1 MKVKRKL
8 PLLMIL
14 LVVIPLLILSS
25 IISIYMSR
33 SSLEMRKQ
41 ALSDVSESI
50 ANYLEEFYKT
60 QMDDL
65 EFTAQIPAF
74 AKSLSDPSNSELL
87 EPAQQ
92 LLNISAKT
100 NSVVN
105 RNSIIDL
112 SGNVV
117 ASSDPN
123 YQGTNVRDSSM
134 FKTLIEQNK
143 DSYNEVVDTPSNGS
157 KCLALAIKIYDTSQ
171 KPIGILN
178 RNVSIG
184 SINQQISQRKVGD
197 SGYVYILDSKAKQLS
212 TIMEEG
218 LSSEESQENA
228 LNNDADLKKFISD
241 VENNRLKSN
250 TGFFT
255 YNYDGTP
262 VIANY
267 EKIPTSGWV
276 VVVCMTQT
284 EVFKEANTLQ
294 TMLLLTTLTITLVA
308 LFIGI
313 QLAKTI
319 TNPLTYPTEKIK
331 QIQHENFSVR
341 CEIPGD
347 DEFHELADNINQMT
361 ETLEISKHELVKTN
375 ELLKK
380 SAYID
385 GLTNIPNRKSI
396 YHTMDTLFRKYN
408 NQALFLFDLNGFKT
422 INDTFGHHMGD
433 AALNAVAK
441 ILKGIASDN
450 VFPARLGGDEFLIF
464 INNYSNPKDVLDLA
478 ENILRNIENI
488 KNLREHPVN
497 LSASLGIT
505 FLKDDTINR
514 SQWIRQADEAM
525 YDAKHNE
532 SSAYAIY
539 EKEADLFHED

>member
-1 MKVKRKL
+1 
-8 PLLMIL
+8 
-14 LVVIPLLILSS
+14 
-25 IISIYMSR
+25 
-33 SSLEMRKQ
+33 
-41 ALSDVSESI
+41 
-50 ANYLEEFYKT
+50 
-60 QMDDL
+60 
-65 EFTAQIPAF
+65 
-74 AKSLSDPSNSELL
+74 
-87 EPAQQ
+87 
-92 LLNISAKT
+92 
-100 NSVVN
+100 
-105 RNSIIDL
+105 
-112 SGNVV
+112 
-117 ASSDPN
+117 
-123 YQGTNVRDSSM
+123 
-134 FKTLIEQNK
+134 
-143 DSYNEVVDTPSNGS
+143 
-157 KCLALAIKIYDTSQ
+157 
-171 KPIGILN
+171 
-178 RNVSIG
+178 
-184 SINQQISQRKVGD
+184 
-197 SGYVYILDSKAKQLS
+197 
-212 TIMEEG
+212 
-218 LSSEESQENA
+218 
-228 LNNDADLKKFISD
+228 
-241 VENNRLKSN
+241 
-250 TGFFT
+250 
-255 YNYDGTP
+255 
-262 VIANY
+262 
-267 EKIPTSGWV
+267 
-276 VVVCMTQT
+276 
-284 EVFKEANTLQ
+284 
-294 TMLLLTTLTITLVA
+294 MLLLTTLTITLVA

-319 TNPLTYPTEKIK
+319 TNPLTYLTEKIK

-450 VFPARLGGDEFLIF
+450 VFPARLGGDEFLVF

-525 YDAKHNE
+525 YDAKHDE
-532 SSAYAIY
+532 TSAYAIY
-539 EKEADLFHED
+539 EKESDLFHED

>member
-1 MKVKRKL
+1 M
-8 PLLMIL
+8 
-14 LVVIPLLILSS
+14 
-25 IISIYMSR
+25 
-33 SSLEMRKQ
+33 
-41 ALSDVSESI
+41 
-50 ANYLEEFYKT
+50 
-60 QMDDL
+60 
-65 EFTAQIPAF
+65 
-74 AKSLSDPSNSELL
+74 
-87 EPAQQ
+87 
-92 LLNISAKT
+92 
-100 NSVVN
+100 
-105 RNSIIDL
+105 
-112 SGNVV
+112 
-117 ASSDPN
+117 
-123 YQGTNVRDSSM
+123 
-134 FKTLIEQNK
+134 
-143 DSYNEVVDTPSNGS
+143 
-157 KCLALAIKIYDTSQ
+157 
-171 KPIGILN
+171 
-178 RNVSIG
+178 
-184 SINQQISQRKVGD
+184 GD

-319 TNPLTYPTEKIK
+319 TNPLTYLTEKIK

-408 NQALFLFDLNGFKT
+408 NQALFLFDLDGFKT

-532 SSAYAIY
+532 TSAYAIY

>member
-1 MKVKRKL
+1 
-8 PLLMIL
+8 MIL

-25 IISIYMSR
+25 IISVYMSR
-33 SSLEMRKQ
+33 NSLEMRKQ
-41 ALSDVSESI
+41 SLSDVSESI
-50 ANYLEEFYKT
+50 ANFLEEFYKT

-74 AKSLSDPSNSELL
+74 ARSLTDPSDSEHL
-87 EPAQQ
+87 EAAQQ

-112 SGNVV
+112 SGNVM

-123 YQGTNVRDSSM
+123 YQGTNLRDSNM

-143 DSYNEVVDTPSNGS
+143 DSYSEVVDTPSNGS
-157 KCLALAIKIYDTSQ
+157 KYLSLAIKIYDASQ

-178 RNVSIG
+178 RTVSIG
-184 SINQQISQRKVGD
+184 SINQQINQRKVGE
-197 SGYVYILDSKAKQLS
+197 SGYVYILDSKARELS

-218 LSSEESQENA
+218 LPSDGSQENI
-228 LNNDADLKKFISD
+228 LTQDADLKKFISD
-241 VENNRLKSN
+241 VENNRLKNN

-255 YNYDGTP
+255 YNYDDVP

-267 EKIPTSGWV
+267 KKIPTSGWV

-284 EVFKEANTLQ
+284 EIFKEANTLQ
-294 TMLLLTTLTITLVA
+294 TMLLFTTLAITLIA

-313 QLAKTI
+313 QIAKTI
-319 TNPLTYPTEKIK
+319 THPLTYLNEKIK
-331 QIQHENFSVR
+331 QIQHGNFSVR

-347 DEFHELADNINQMT
+347 NEFHELAENINQMT
-361 ETLEISKHELVKTN
+361 ESLEVSKHELVKTN

-396 YHTMDTLFRKYN
+396 YHTIDTLFKKYN

-433 AALNAVAK
+433 AALNAVSK
-441 ILKGIASDN
+441 ILKSIASDN
-450 VFPARLGGDEFLIF
+450 IFPARLGGDEFLVF
-464 INNYSNPKDVLDLA
+464 INNYSNPKDVVDLA
-478 ENILRNIENI
+478 ESILRNIENI

-497 LSASLGIT
+497 LSASLGIA
-505 FLKDDTINR
+505 FLRDDVINR

-525 YDAKHNE
+525 YDAKHDE
-532 SSAYAIY
+532 ASAYAIY
-539 EKEADLFHED
+539 EKEFDLFHED